1 MLLTRVIGTVV
12 ATKKDSRLEGKK
24 LLVLEPV
31 SPAGEPRGS
40 GYLIALD
47 TVGAGVGE
55 TVIAVQGSSARM
67 AEGMKDTPVDCAV
80 VGIVD
85 KVDIEAPPAAARG
98 SGPKRK
104 RS

>member
-1 MLLTRVIGTVV
+1 MLLTRVIGNVV

-31 SPAGEPRGS
+31 SPAGEPKGS
-40 GYLIALD
+40 GFLVALD

-67 AEGMKDTPVDCAV
+67 AEGMKDIPVDCAV

-85 KVDIEAPPAAARG
+85 KVDVETPEPAR
-98 SGPKRK
+98 SSSKRK
-104 RS
+104 KG